1 MKDDSCR
8 ISFNNKTQRENQHT
22 MKKLREFNK
31 FDCEAFFKDKDVRV
45 MAHEPWNDY
54 EDGKITKE
62 LGTKYKCVIATDKTK
77 YKGDDVK
84 PDLNAGEQIDVK
96 VPLPPQQFKKFSKI
110 TFINPTASVYGTF
123 MSELSVKADDV
134 DIQS

>member
-1 MKDDSCR
+1 MY
-8 ISFNNKTQRENQHT
+8 REVECKL
-22 MKKLREFNK
+22 KKLREFNK

-54 EDGKITKE
+54 DDGKITKE

-96 VPLPPQQFKKFSKI
+96 VPLPPKQFKKFSKI